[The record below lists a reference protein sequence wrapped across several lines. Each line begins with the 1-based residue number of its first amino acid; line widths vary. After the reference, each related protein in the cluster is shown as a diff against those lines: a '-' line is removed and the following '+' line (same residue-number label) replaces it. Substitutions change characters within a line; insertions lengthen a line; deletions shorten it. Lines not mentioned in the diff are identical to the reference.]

1 MTEDAVMDI
10 IQLAV
15 QTIIYSAAPPLITGL
30 VVGVTISLIQT
41 ITSINESTL
50 SSVVK
55 ILAVFA
61 SLIIFGPFMMSNIKE
76 LFLALYANLA
86 SFVK

>member
-15 QTIIYSAAPPLITGL
+15 QTIIYSAAPPLVTGL
-30 VVGVTISLIQT
+30 IVGVTISLIQT

-50 SSVVK
+50 SSVIK